1 MGQDRCSKSL
11 FQVLSVEL
19 FYITRTSMDLYEPSH
34 FEYFDFFL
42 LLLHHLSQTGS
53 DQWVAPFWTNTS
65 TQAVR
70 PVNSQQQNDNNQLLY
85 LDDQK

>member
-1 MGQDRCSKSL
+1 
-11 FQVLSVEL
+11 
-19 FYITRTSMDLYEPSH
+19 MDLYEPSN
-34 FEYFDFFL
+34 FEYFDFFF

-53 DQWVAPFWTNTS
+53 DKWAAPFWTKTS

-70 PVNSQQQNDNNQLLY
+70 PLNSQQQNDNNQLLH

>member
-1 MGQDRCSKSL
+1 
-11 FQVLSVEL
+11 
-19 FYITRTSMDLYEPSH
+19 MDLYEPCH
-34 FEYFDFFL
+34 FEYFDYFF

-53 DQWVAPFWTNTS
+53 DKWAAPFWTKTS

-70 PVNSQQQNDNNQLLY
+70 PLNSQQQNDNQLLH